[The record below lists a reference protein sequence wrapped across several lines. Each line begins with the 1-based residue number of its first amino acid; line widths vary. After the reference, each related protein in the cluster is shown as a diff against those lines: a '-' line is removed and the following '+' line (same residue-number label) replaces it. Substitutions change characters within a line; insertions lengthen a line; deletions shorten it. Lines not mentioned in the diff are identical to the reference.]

1 MIWNIDLRRKR
12 DIGFGRTKVK
22 RFNLNDATLADIM
35 TLDEMEKDLAIE
47 IYDYIKNNIIT
58 DASDL
63 LELESIDK
71 YMIARWNKNFKDMR
85 FNINKVDNS
94 SLKKIKGINHKLAK
108 LILDNKNK
116 IKEFNSIDELFNIY
130 GISKNK
136 ICELRGRFKIE
147 KSPKMNIFIPVS
159 KDNRLV
165 SGTV

>member
-1 MIWNIDLRRKR
+1 MIWKIHLRRNR
-12 DIGFGRTKVK
+12 DIGFSRTKVK

-47 IYDYIKNNIIT
+47 IYDYIKDNIIT

-71 YMIARWNKNFKDMR
+71 HMIARWNKNFKDMR
-85 FNINKVDNS
+85 FNINKADNR
-94 SLKKIKGINHKLAK
+94 SLKKIKGINRKLAK
-108 LILDNKNK
+108 LILDKKNR
-116 IKEFNSIDELFNIY
+116 IREFKSSDELLNIY

-147 KSPKMNIFIPVS
+147 ISPEMNIFIPVS

-165 SGTV
+165 SSTV